1 MRANPRTEFDM
12 TVHGH
17 LDCLEV
23 DLSIAS
29 GKAMMENLFLRHGS
43 HAVLAFAAAV
53 LMAVGSGASASAAAN
68 SYTVTNLV
76 SDVPGLAGHV
86 DPDLV
91 NAWGLTS
98 LPTSP
103 WWVADNGTDVSTLY
117 VADGSKAPLTVQVPS
132 APTGAVSNTGPH
144 FVVSN
149 GMSSGPARFIFAT
162 EEGKILG
169 WNPTVSVDQAQV
181 AVDHS
186 GLGAVY
192 KGLAIA
198 STPTGDFLYA
208 TDFHNSRVDVFDANF
223 QQVSA
228 PGAFVDPKIPAGY
241 APFGIQNLNETI
253 VVTYAKQDADRHDD
267 VAGQGHGFV
276 DRFDPSGIFLG
287 RVATHGQLNSP
298 WGIAM
303 APAGFGA
310 FAGDL
315 LVGNF
320 GDGQISAFAPQP
332 GGTFE
337 LVGQLRSRNN
347 EVIAIDGLWSL
358 QFGKGN
364 TNNGPT
370 TTLFFTAGPDGES
383 HGLFGTI
390 TAD

>member
-1 MRANPRTEFDM
+1 MERTFRRRY
-12 TVHGH
+12 
-17 LDCLEV
+17 
-23 DLSIAS
+23 
-29 GKAMMENLFLRHGS
+29 LRS
-43 HAVLAFAAAV
+43 ALAFAAAILV
-53 LMAVGSGASASAAAN
+53 ATGLVASASATAN

-76 SDVPGLAGHV
+76 SDVPGLATHV

-103 WWVADNGTDVSTLY
+103 WWVADNGTNVSTLY
-117 VADGSKAPLTVQVPS
+117 QADGSKRTLTVQVPN
-132 APTGAVSNTGPH
+132 APTGAVSNTGPN

-149 GMSSGPARFIFAT
+149 GTSSGPSFFIFAT

-169 WNPTVSVDQAQV
+169 WNPNVSLTQAQV

-186 GLGAVY
+186 GIGAVY

-198 STPTGDFLYA
+198 STAGGDFLYA
-208 TDFHNSRVDVFDANF
+208 TDFHNGRVDVFDGHF
-223 QQVSA
+223 HQVTT

-241 APFGIQNLNETI
+241 APFGIQNVSGTI

-276 DRFDPSGIFLG
+276 DRFDTSGAFLG
-287 RVATHGQLNSP
+287 RVATHGLLNSP

-303 APAGFGA
+303 APPSFGS
-310 FAGDL
+310 FGGDL

-320 GDGQISAFAPQP
+320 GDGQISAFEPQP
-332 GGTFE
+332 DGTFE
-337 LVGQLRSRNN
+337 LVGQLRTSNGK
-347 EVIAIDGLWSL
+347 VLAIDGLWSL
-358 QFGKGN
+358 QFGRGAP
-364 TNNGPT
+364 NNGPT

-390 TAD
+390 TAG

>member
-1 MRANPRTEFDM
+1 
-12 TVHGH
+12 
-17 LDCLEV
+17 
-23 DLSIAS
+23 
-29 GKAMMENLFLRHGS
+29 MERLFLRRCLRG
-43 HAVLAFAAAV
+43 ALMLAAAV
-53 LMAVGSGASASAAAN
+53 LVAAGLSASASAAAN

-76 SDVPGLAGHV
+76 SDVPGLAAHV

-91 NAWGLTS
+91 NGWGLTS

-117 VADGSKAPLTVQVPS
+117 RADGSKVPLTVQVPS

-149 GMSSGPARFIFAT
+149 GTSSGPALFIFAT

-169 WNPTVSVDQAQV
+169 WNPNVSLTQAQV

-186 GLGAVY
+186 GVGAVY

-198 STPTGDFLYA
+198 STATGDFLYA
-208 TDFHNSRVDVFDANF
+208 TDFHNGRVDVFDGNF
-223 QQVSA
+223 QQVST
-228 PGAFVDPKIPAGY
+228 PGAFVDPGIPAGY
-241 APFGIQNLNETI
+241 APFGIQNVDGTI

-276 DRFDPSGIFLG
+276 DRFDTSGGFLG

-320 GDGQISAFAPQP
+320 GDGQISAFAPQSD
-332 GGTFE
+332 GTFE
-337 LVGQLRSRNN
+337 LVGQLRTSNRQ
-347 EVIAIDGLWSL
+347 VLTIDGLWSL
-358 QFGKGN
+358 QFGKGAA
-364 TNNGPT
+364 NNGPT

-390 TAD
+390 TS